1 MTFFCFS
8 AALFRVDLSS
18 HYRESP
24 LPLLLS
30 RSWKEERK
38 SLSSLHAPSFFFLS
52 STLFSFSL
60 SFILSPTFS
69 FILSSFS
76 LDNQDNDH
84 ARAPCVLRLLHIGLK
99 KISKGTKNGKKKDNL
114 PQRVGPPFLSL
125 SLSRPF
131 ISLPPPF
138 VSRISALSLC
148 ESRNVEKLETGKKRG
163 GWKKTTEKEKLLCFF
178 LLGNLFL
185 MNQSRVAGVR

>member
-99 KISKGTKNGKKKDNL
+99 KISKGTKNGKKKTISRREWAL
-114 PQRVGPPFLSL
+114 PFFLSL
-125 SLSRPF
+125 FPALLSH
-131 ISLPPPF
+131 SLPP
-138 VSRISALSLC
+138 SSLGYLRSLC
-148 ESRNVEKLETGKKRG
+148 ANRGMLKNWKRERKGGVGRKQQKKKNSCVFSSWG
-163 GWKKTTEKEKLLCFF
+163 ICF
-178 LLGNLFL
+178 
-185 MNQSRVAGVR
+185 